1 MNLDLKH
8 VNDMDQYIS
17 KAAVKAEI
25 EKKLQDL
32 TACDENTSFI
42 EHKVALS
49 AKIDMCKEILS
60 FLEGIEMKEVNFEK
74 EFDNYAN
81 EILACD
87 VQFEPFTHLHKCA
100 KYFFELGLNTHK

>member
-1 MNLDLKH
+1 
-8 VNDMDQYIS
+8 MDQYIS
-17 KAAVKAEI
+17 KAVVKAEI

-74 EFDNYAN
+74 EFDNYADG
-81 EILACD
+81 ILACD
-87 VQFEPFTHLHKCA
+87 VQFEPFTYLHKCA